1 MHQIRLQ
8 VVKTFLNIQKLFV
21 ENSNVEQIAIGV
33 PNNYFFGHVDPF
45 AENTVSNYEC
55 IDHKWAKFLPLPNS
69 REDKCIGRKS
79 Y

>member
-1 MHQIRLQ
+1 M
-8 VVKTFLNIQKLFV
+8 FLNIQKLFI

-55 IDHKWAKFLPLPNS
+55 IEHKWAAS
-69 REDKCIGRKS
+69 
-79 Y
+79 